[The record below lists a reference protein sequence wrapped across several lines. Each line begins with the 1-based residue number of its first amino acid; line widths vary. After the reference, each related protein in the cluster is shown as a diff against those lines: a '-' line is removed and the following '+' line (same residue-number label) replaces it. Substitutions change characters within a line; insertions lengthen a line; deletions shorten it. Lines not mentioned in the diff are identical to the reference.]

1 MGVSGGG
8 VEEGGARKDTKRRLL
23 EELEPFA
30 PKRRSSRVSFY
41 MYIYGNASFLH
52 IT

>member
-30 PKRRSSRVSFY
+30 PKRRSSRVSFFLHVHLWKLH
-41 MYIYGNASFLH
+41 MYI
-52 IT
+52 T

>member
-1 MGVSGGG
+1 MSGDG
-8 VEEGGARKDTKRRLL
+8 VEEGGVRKETKRRLL

-41 MYIYGNASFLH
+41 VRAHRVIPWNIKYS
-52 IT
+52 